1 MSVLSL
7 LEFRRKGQA
16 SSPYS
21 LSPTS
26 GRNLSKSL
34 GCPEQRNVVSR
45 AVSEKYSRA
54 AHVAGPSVDPGDH
67 IGGER

>member
-1 MSVLSL
+1 M
-7 LEFRRKGQA
+7 
-16 SSPYS
+16 
-21 LSPTS
+21 
-26 GRNLSKSL
+26 
-34 GCPEQRNVVSR
+34 VSR